1 MILSEV
7 EILKSARLAR
17 TVVLAEKLHENQAFL
32 NPPVSPFAWFKARIR
47 AVIGIFGSSPK
58 GSGGPIEDRQNQSCR
73 GDPAK
78 RADS

>member
-17 TVVLAEKLHENQAFL
+17 TVVLAEKLQENQAFL
-32 NPPVSPFAWFKARIR
+32 NPPVSPFAWFGSIR
-47 AVIGIFGSSPK
+47 AVIGFW
-58 GSGGPIEDRQNQSCR
+58 IEPERLWRSDRKSANRSCR
-73 GDPAK
+73 GNSPK